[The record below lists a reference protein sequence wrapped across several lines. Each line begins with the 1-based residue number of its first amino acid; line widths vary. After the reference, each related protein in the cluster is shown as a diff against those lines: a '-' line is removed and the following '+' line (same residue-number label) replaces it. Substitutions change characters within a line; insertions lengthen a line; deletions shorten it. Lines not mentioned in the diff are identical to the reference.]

1 MAVHLVRTV
10 EFGAKGIF
18 FFIAP
23 YHILSL
29 EVHAQP
35 GQNIEKGI
43 SGNLHKKQSCLF
55 NSNEKSLVNQLWGFR
70 KNGWILEKEKR
81 QEKYP

>member
-10 EFGAKGIF
+10 ELGTKGIL

-29 EVHAQP
+29 EVYAQP
-35 GQNIEKGI
+35 GQYIEKGI
-43 SGNLHKKQSCLF
+43 SSNLHK
-55 NSNEKSLVNQLWGFR
+55 
-70 KNGWILEKEKR
+70 
-81 QEKYP
+81 